1 AEIKAASIG
10 SATAGYK
17 SIPEPRGGAQRVT
30 ITLPNAV
37 AANDAVTA
45 TVEYSLPIA
54 ENSGIASLSPLG
66 SQFLPLSLWY
76 PSPSTPF
83 AARGSDYASFRLTVA
98 GVGAISSGN
107 EKSMGGNSVL
117 EQSLYAQPFFV

>member
-1 AEIKAASIG
+1 MA
-10 SATAGYK
+10 
-17 SIPEPRGGAQRVT
+17 EPRSNAQRITV
-30 ITLPNAV
+30 TLPKSV
-37 AANDAVTA
+37 AANETVTA
-45 TVEYSLPIA
+45 TVEYSLPVA

-107 EKSMGGNSVL
+107 ENSMGGNSVF
-117 EQSLYAQPFFV
+117 EQSLNAQP